1 MSEDSFTVTQ
11 ATEHSLYKGLD
22 PYFARVQAIENKET
36 RDRMIMVVLE
46 LDCALDAQEA
56 GHKDTAVQHFKNVQ
70 QLARRVMNG
79 QDNRSGA
86 SKDVRDIMSELMRG
100 SVNDG
105 KEPKPWSKTLSMIA
119 EENNARMSAGMDLQ
133 LAPITMKSSA
143 FVAPQRDETITL
155 FDVQHIQPAPAML
168 GAIETHK
175 KPAADYVWAR
185 PEYEALATALQPLLD
200 RKGGE
205 DYRKDALVAMICLR
219 TVNNTEKGI
228 ISVGK
233 NSNNKEELEKY
244 SEFRGRLAEYIGK
257 LNQDH
262 GFTKG
267 EQQKFQHLHQPV
279 ADHARNFEKTMKSGS
294 VLSRVFAFAS
304 SLKSRFMGPSAPAHD
319 KVEQKSLPAPKV

>member
-1 MSEDSFTVTQ
+1 MEDNFTVTE

-22 PYFARVQAIENKET
+22 PYFARVQGMDNKDT
-36 RDRMIMVVLE
+36 RDRMTMIVLE
-46 LDCALDAQEA
+46 LDCALNAQEA
-56 GHKDTAVQHFKNVQ
+56 GHKDTAVQHFKNLQ
-70 QLARRVMNG
+70 QLARRVVNSE
-79 QDNRSGA
+79 DNHRGA
-86 SKDVRDIMSELMRG
+86 GNDVREIMSDLMRG
-100 SVNDG
+100 SINDG
-105 KEPKPWSKTLSMIA
+105 KEAKPWSKTLAAIA
-119 EENNARMSAGMDLQ
+119 EENNARMSAGMNLQ
-133 LAPITMKSSA
+133 LAPIAMTSSA
-143 FVAPQRDETITL
+143 FVAPRRNESITL
-155 FDVQHIQPAPAML
+155 FDVQHLQPAPAMPDAL
-168 GAIETHK
+168 ESYK

-185 PEYEALATALQPLLD
+185 PEYKTLAAALQPLLD

-257 LNQDH
+257 LNKEH

-267 EQQKFQHLHQPV
+267 EQQHLQHLHQPV

-304 SLKSRFMGPSAPAHD
+304 SLKSRFMGAAAPAHD